1 MKRLCTKS
9 TSLRDELSR
18 KGAKAQSATAF
29 LSVAFAPLREKNVS
43 HRGLQNNMKINLHI
57 ERLVLEGLPLS
68 SGQAPLVQLAVQQE
82 LTRLLGSNGI
92 APGLMSGGAMPHASG
107 GNMQLAQ
114 EASPRQMGTQIAQSV
129 HEGLG
134 K

>member
-1 MKRLCTKS
+1 
-9 TSLRDELSR
+9 
-18 KGAKAQSATAF
+18 
-29 LSVAFAPLREKNVS
+29 
-43 HRGLQNNMKINLHI
+43 MKINLHI

-82 LTRLLGSNGI
+82 LTRLLRSNGI
-92 APGLMSGGAMPHASG
+92 APGFMSGGAMPHASG
-107 GNMQLAQ
+107 GNMQLAP
-114 EASPRQMGTQIAQSV
+114 ETSPRQMGTQIAQSV